1 MKKTLIYITTI
12 FIAFSLSACNLFGPS
27 PDEVAT
33 DFLTSVQKGE
43 WEKASEYVKN
53 KDTKKTLEELTSSK
67 DDETKYMQDL
77 FEKMSFTVGKA
88 KEEDKRATVESTIKT
103 VDMKLILGTII
114 QEVMQEALAQA
125 FSGEETDDE
134 AIEKEM
140 TNKLVA
146 GVNEPSAKKV
156 TNKVKINLV
165 KVDGDWKVDVD
176 QELLNALTGGLSSV
190 GEEMEGNKLNPFGK

>member
-77 FEKMSFTVGKA
+77 FEKMSFTVGKV